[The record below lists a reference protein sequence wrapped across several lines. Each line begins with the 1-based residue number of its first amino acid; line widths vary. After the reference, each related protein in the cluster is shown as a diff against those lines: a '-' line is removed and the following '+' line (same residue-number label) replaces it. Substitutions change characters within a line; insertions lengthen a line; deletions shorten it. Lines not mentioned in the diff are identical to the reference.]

1 MKNTTIR
8 DVARVAGV
16 SISSVSRYL
25 KEPSSINPI
34 AAIAVRDAIKELN
47 YVPNPFAQ
55 NLKKESNNVI
65 AVLLPD
71 ISHSFFAR
79 TCRSLEKIF
88 YQNNYLMMICDTDDD
103 PQKEQFYIEEMLKT
117 RAAGLMIASSG
128 NNAEYLKKMVEEHRH
143 IMLYD
148 RAVEGVKANLVCEN
162 NREAGVQLT
171 EHMIEKG
178 CRSFAVI
185 GGNRQSSNAQLR
197 LEGIR
202 EACERNG
209 VRLEEN
215 FVYQDVSEREDVE
228 KAVREMLDHPHRPD
242 CLITC
247 NPRLTDSVVVA
258 ANKLHL
264 KLPEQLQLCGFTID
278 DPRQIYAVPMC
289 AMCQDPYQVG
299 LKAGEMMLRMLKNKT
314 KSRTVK
320 QTFLP
325 MKLYD

>member
-1 MKNTTIR
+1 MKSTTIR

-25 KEPSSINPI
+25 KNPSSINPI

-55 NLKKESNNVI
+55 NLKRESSNVI

-71 ISHSFFAR
+71 ISHTFFAR
-79 TCRSLEKIF
+79 TCRSLERIF

-103 PQKEQFYIEEMLKT
+103 PQKERFYIEEMLKT
-117 RAAGLMIASSG
+117 RAAGIMIASSG
-128 NNAEYLKKMVEEHRH
+128 NNAEYLKKVLEENRH

-148 RAVEGVKANLVCEN
+148 RAVDGVKANLVCEN

-171 EHMIEKG
+171 EHMIGKG

-185 GGNRQSSNAQLR
+185 GGNRQSGNAQRR
-197 LEGIR
+197 LQGVR

-209 VRLEEN
+209 IKLDAR
-215 FVYQDVSEREDVE
+215 FVYQDVTERAEVE
-228 KAVREMLDHPHRPD
+228 NVIRALLNDPHKPD

-247 NPRLTDSVVVA
+247 NPRLTDSMVVA
-258 ANKLHL
+258 ANKLQL
-264 KLPEQLQLCGFTID
+264 CSPEQLRLCGFTID
-278 DPRQIYAVPMC
+278 DPKNIYGMPVC

-299 LKAGEMMLRMLKNKT
+299 MKAGEMMLRLLKNKT

-320 QTFLP
+320 QIFLP